1 MGMYDALGSWNNFL
15 AVAKNS
21 AKKILINYALMTY
34 HIIWGFPTSST
45 QFAKLVVVQI
55 ILKMNNWACSQC
67 CCQILTQVIYRR
79 RDGSKLYQTQGG
91 FTLNLCSRF
100 YTIRALA
107 LAMGQAPGLARAWP
121 VVDLSQPVP
130 TQGLEIRRLNLSSDH
145 HYLAQIPKLLESTF
159 TLWIIT

>member
-34 HIIWGFPTSST
+34 YIIWGFPTSST

-91 FTLNLCSRF
+91 FTLNF
-100 YTIRALA
+100 YYMQQILYNSGPGSSNGSSPRL
-107 LAMGQAPGLARAWP
+107 GPGLACGRPFIARAHP
-121 VVDLSQPVP
+121 
-130 TQGLEIRRLNLSSDH
+130 G
-145 HYLAQIPKLLESTF
+145 A
-159 TLWIIT
+159 